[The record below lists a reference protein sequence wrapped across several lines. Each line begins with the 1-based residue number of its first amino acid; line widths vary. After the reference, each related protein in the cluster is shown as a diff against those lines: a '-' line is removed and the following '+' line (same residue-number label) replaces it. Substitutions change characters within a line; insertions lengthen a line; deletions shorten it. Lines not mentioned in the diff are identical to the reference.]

1 MLYGTPPKGFLWGY
15 YNRND
20 KKHQEYLRLLE
31 YIIERDISRKG
42 FNYFISGGAIGAD
55 MDFAET
61 VIRLREKYPYIRLE
75 IAIPCANQDL
85 KWREEEKKRYQNIL
99 VNADVVNI
107 LFSGYSP
114 WCMDRRNRYM
124 VDKSEKL
131 LAIWNASEKSG
142 TYNTIRYAN
151 KINKQIDYIMLPA
164 LNAKDFCKRLNYYIE
179 YSFSIE
185 NRKEKDEAIERIQK
199 LY

>member
-1 MLYGTPPKGFLWGY
+1 MK
-15 YNRND
+15 R
-20 KKHQEYLRLLE
+20 R
-31 YIIERDISRKG
+31 R
-42 FNYFISGGAIGAD
+42 
-55 MDFAET
+55 
-61 VIRLREKYPYIRLE
+61 
-75 IAIPCANQDL
+75 
-85 KWREEEKKRYQNIL
+85 KKRYQNIL

-114 WCMDRRNRYM
+114 WCMGRRNRYM